1 LASNLNIDDDNF
13 INCDEDSLQTQ
24 IKSLKN
30 KINSFTKWKIIIS
43 LYMVASGGVISVLF
57 YLLIEHITK

>member
-30 KINSFTKWKIIIS
+30 KVNSFTKWKIIIS